1 MKKNIKTIEDIIS
14 TDFGKE
20 INNALNFVQEVIRN
34 LDKDETDSNKTES
47 MATSINDVK
56 IDETSTS
63 TVPPK
68 YKETTIT
75 ASNPDVTIQSKFLV
89 KDDGSVTC
97 CSQKVE
103 CPYAR
108 CHEDSWNT
116 KGISEEM
123 LKDKEC
129 ESSIKNNVSVE
140 GQNSVKDE
148 PSCVVKFKP
157 TIPTN
162 NFSVAVYDDMVEPLD
177 DISFFS
183 DYNIIQFDYSPNTNI
198 VSMVIEDVNLPHVQP
213 LEQRLEDM
221 MDGEFVISVDLFD
234 ENANLCRTFMFE
246 NVWLERYVT
255 LEPFTLG
262 KENHANLK
270 YKVIFSYENKQIL

>member
-34 LDKDETDSNKTES
+34 LDKDETYSNKTES
-47 MATSINDVK
+47 MATSTDDVK

-63 TVPPK
+63 TVPPE

-75 ASNPDVTIQSKFLV
+75 ASNPDATIQSKVIV

-97 CSQKVE
+97 SSQKVE
-103 CPYAR
+103 CPFAIY
-108 CHEDSWNT
+108 HEDSWN
-116 KGISEEM
+116 KKE
-123 LKDKEC
+123 DKEC

-157 TIPTN
+157 AIPTN

-255 LEPFTLG
+255 LQPFTLG
-262 KENHANLK
+262 KENHANLT